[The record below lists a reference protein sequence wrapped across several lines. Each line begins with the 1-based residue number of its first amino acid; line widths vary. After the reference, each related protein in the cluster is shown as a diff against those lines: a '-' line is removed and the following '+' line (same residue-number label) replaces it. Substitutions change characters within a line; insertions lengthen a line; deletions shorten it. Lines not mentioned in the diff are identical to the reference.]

1 MGNMSVAPFDAIL
14 LMSFGGPE
22 KPADVLPFLQNVTR
36 GRGIPDE
43 RLEEV
48 GEHYYMF
55 GGKSPINEQNQA
67 LLRALQ
73 GEFASR
79 GIDAPLLWGNRNWEP
94 YLAEVVGNH
103 ARMHGSRRFL
113 AIDTSA
119 YSSYSSCR
127 QYREDFAGAVAAL
140 EAEGIEVMIDKV
152 RQYYNHPGFAQAQL
166 ECLRRG
172 LADLKRLVGSLDRS
186 RHKILFVTHSIPT
199 AMQKSSEKF
208 TAGYQGQHEELMA
221 WLSGELHGDEQL
233 DAELVFCSRS
243 GSAHT
248 PWLEP
253 DINDRMREL
262 SESGTEAVLVV
273 PLGFVSDHMEVKF
286 DLDTEAAQTAREL
299 GMAFL
304 RADSVG
310 ILPAFVSG
318 LVDLVLERAAQVRGE
333 HPEQRT
339 ISGSKALG
347 PGSGACSRSCC
358 EGTRG
363 KNTVPNWNL
372 DKPAS

>member
-36 GRGIPDE
+36 GRGIPAE

-73 GEFASR
+73 DEFASR

-199 AMQKSSEKF
+199 AMHKSSEKF

-221 WLSGELHGDEQL
+221 WLSGEFHGDEQL
-233 DAELVFCSRS
+233 DAALVFCSRS

-347 PGSGACSRSCC
+347 PGSGACSRNCC

>member
-1 MGNMSVAPFDAIL
+1 MSVAPFDAIL

-73 GEFASR
+73 DEFASR

-94 YLAEVVGNH
+94 YLGEVVGNH

-347 PGSGACSRSCC
+347 PGSGACSRNCC

>member
-1 MGNMSVAPFDAIL
+1 MLHLPALGGICPCWHLFQEKVWKIPMGNMSVAPFDAIL

-67 LLRALQ
+67 LVRALRD
-73 GEFASR
+73 EFAAR
-79 GIDAPLLWGNRNWEP
+79 GIDTPLLWGNRNWQP

-140 EAEGIEVMIDKV
+140 EEQGIEVVIDKV

-166 ECLRRG
+166 DCLRRG
-172 LADLKRLVGSLDRS
+172 LGEFKQLVGGLDRS

-199 AMQKSSEKF
+199 SMQKSSEKF
-208 TAGYQGQHEELMA
+208 TVGYQGQHEELMK
-221 WLSGELHGDEQL
+221 WLSEIGR
-233 DAELVFCSRS
+233 ASC
-243 GSAHT
+243 
-248 PWLEP
+248 
-253 DINDRMREL
+253 RER
-262 SESGTEAVLVV
+262 V
-273 PLGFVSDHMEVKF
+273 
-286 DLDTEAAQTAREL
+286 
-299 GMAFL
+299 
-304 RADSVG
+304 
-310 ILPAFVSG
+310 
-318 LVDLVLERAAQVRGE
+318 
-333 HPEQRT
+333 
-339 ISGSKALG
+339 
-347 PGSGACSRSCC
+347 
-358 EGTRG
+358 
-363 KNTVPNWNL
+363 
-372 DKPAS
+372 